1 MLRGSLIDL
10 LSVKRVNRVWN
21 KKKREVTIHYAMQ
34 NSELFLN
41 MHIKIMYKRDY
52 VSKSE
57 QKRINSRKLI
67 GWFNGLG
74 LKRSLCNRLT
84 VKAIFN

>member
-10 LSVKRVNRVWN
+10 LSVKRVNGVWN
-21 KKKREVTIHYAMQ
+21 KKKRKVTIHYAMQ
-34 NSELFLN
+34 NPELFLN
-41 MHIKIMYKRDY
+41 MHIKIMYKGDY

-74 LKRSLCNRLT
+74 LKRSLCYRLT